1 MLRALICSGVPLIP
15 PTCFQPSALRCAPAF
30 LCPCPP
36 ALVLSPS
43 SGPIPTPGLYGKHLH
58 VWDWQRH
65 EIVQT
70 LLMPDGHIPLEIRFL
85 HDPAASQGFVG
96 CALSSTIQR
105 FYKNEV
111 TGTLWPSP
119 PSSPVSASAQASV
132 AMMLPSS

>member
-1 MLRALICSGVPLIP
+1 MRRFVPSLLALSLDVQRKRGKV
-15 PTCFQPSALRCAPAF
+15 LRC
-30 LCPCPP
+30 LD
-36 ALVLSPS
+36 
-43 SGPIPTPGLYGKHLH
+43 GL
-58 VWDWQRH
+58 RS
-65 EIVQT
+65 
-70 LLMPDGHIPLEIRFL
+70 IRFL